1 MEAFSLAA
9 ESDDYLELT
18 ANMTAI
24 PATILKLLKV
34 NVPASL
40 TSPINDINFNVD
52 RIVFIMLDNFGLF
65 EYTYYKP
72 EFLIQ
77 ACDALVLLDTPNPY
91 TEGILRQIFYGT
103 DQDQEFHLPGFLL
116 ANGKSVALL
125 GRQDDLNI
133 IAKNAHSVPC
143 TDDMNVYINAV
154 KALNRY
160 DFLSLHFV
168 DFEKLY
174 QQYAFQPPAET
185 LKQLIRRTD
194 KWLKVLYLQSKSGT
208 VFIILSSH
216 GKHQI
221 DLQIK
226 GKAAQW
232 RLASLPIAIFSKK
245 P

>member
-1 MEAFSLAA
+1 MEAFSLAT
-9 ESDDYLELT
+9 EDNNYLELT
-18 ANMTAI
+18 AKMTAM

-34 NVPASL
+34 KVPAFL
-40 TSPINDINFNVD
+40 TPPIDDLTLNVD
-52 RIVFIMLDNFGLF
+52 RVVLIMLDNFGLF

-77 ACDALVLLDTPNPY
+77 ACDALALLDTSNPY
-91 TEGILRQIFYGT
+91 TEGVLRQIFYGN
-103 DQDQEFHLPGFLL
+103 DQDKGFHLPSFLST
-116 ANGKSVALL
+116 NGKSVALL

-133 IAKNAHSVPC
+133 MAKNAHSIPC

-154 KALNRY
+154 KSLNRY

-208 VFIILSSH
+208 VFIVLSSH

-245 P
+245 S

>member
-1 MEAFSLAA
+1 MEAFTLVA
-9 ESDDYLELT
+9 ESNDYLELT
-18 ANMTAI
+18 AEMTAI

-34 NVPASL
+34 KVPASL
-40 TSPINDINFNVD
+40 TPPIGDISLNVD
-52 RIVFIMLDNFGLF
+52 RVVLVMLDNFGLF

-77 ACDALVLLDTPNPY
+77 ACDALVLLETPNPY
-91 TEGILRQIFYGT
+91 TEGVLQQIFYGN
-103 DQDQEFHLPGFLL
+103 DQDRKFHLPSFLL
-116 ANGKSVALL
+116 KNEKSVAMV
-125 GRQDDLNI
+125 GRQDDLNL
-133 IAKNAHSVPC
+133 IAHNEYSIPS
-143 TDDMNVYINAV
+143 TDDMNVYINTV

-174 QQYAFQPPAET
+174 QKYAFQPPAET

-194 KWLKVLYLQSKSGT
+194 KWLKVLYLQSKPGT
-208 VFIILSSH
+208 VFIMLSSH

-232 RLASLPIAIFSKK
+232 RLASLPIAIFAKK